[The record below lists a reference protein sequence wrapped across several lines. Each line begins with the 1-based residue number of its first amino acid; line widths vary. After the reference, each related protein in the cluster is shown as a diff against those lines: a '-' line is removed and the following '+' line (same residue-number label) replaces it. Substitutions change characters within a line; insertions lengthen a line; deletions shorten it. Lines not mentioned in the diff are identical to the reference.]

1 MNSSGRKKQ
10 GSRARAG
17 QRRSGNAAG
26 KKTGNGEERPTVLER
41 RKQPQPSGQAAVEIR
56 ELHALAR
63 ELLPDVILMDVK
75 IPVIDGI
82 EANRRSAPECRG

>member
-1 MNSSGRKKQ
+1 LTTTSEASHESIRATGGPEEAENGR
-10 GSRARAG
+10 
-17 QRRSGNAAG
+17 
-26 KKTGNGEERPTVLER
+26 
-41 RKQPQPSGQAAVEIR
+41 QAV
-56 ELHALAR
+56 ALAR